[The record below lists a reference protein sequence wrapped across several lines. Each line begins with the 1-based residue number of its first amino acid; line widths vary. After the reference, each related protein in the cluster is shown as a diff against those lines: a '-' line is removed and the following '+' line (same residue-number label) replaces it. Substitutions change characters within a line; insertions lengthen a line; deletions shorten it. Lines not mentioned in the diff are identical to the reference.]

1 MPYLDYTAGTITL
14 TRGSRSVTG
23 NKTYWLQ
30 KIQPQSILR
39 ILQTDGETGRALAE
53 FYIVEKVI
61 SDTQLLLTESY
72 AGDNLETKYV
82 IQRQPEQYLN
92 QELATQQMK
101 ILDKISGLDTAVDS
115 AEENAGK
122 AEMFANAAKQYAAE
136 AEASMNTAIEQ
147 ATIATE
153 KAEIATEQATIA
165 TEQATIATEQAEIS
179 TEQAGVST
187 EQAELAVE
195 TVQNFINNSNRPG
208 GAVIVG
214 EDGKIV
220 ESLIPGSVKDVKS
233 YPSADEFPPTGETGF
248 LYLAIDTQKV
258 YLWSGS
264 PANMYVPVDTQLSL
278 EGTGTAQT
286 AARSDH
292 HHDGIYEPAH
302 TEYVWNGVLTGKINL
317 NVFIKDGNYLIA
329 GNVQNKPVVD
339 GVEYEPSMLIS
350 KSFIINNTNG
360 GDLLNYGYQIQT
372 VLAFSS
378 DTGIVKIYRM
388 VTTTTTISN
397 VTTISAASPWQFA
410 FASDS
415 LRLGG
420 SKYHFV
426 TQEEYDTGTTD
437 GSITTDDVAFIE
449 ETADKASFAVRS
461 VNGLFPD
468 GAGNI
473 AIDVMG
479 NKTILANPTDYPL
492 YRNAN
497 NIKSDGERV
506 MVTVALYGAVENY
519 PVNDATAMFI
529 RCYIAETTRF
539 QDCYVLR
546 NDGSTELWQRF
557 GTTTAWQGWSKV
569 SGGGTGGNTEIKQV
583 VFTGAVANDVKVIPI
598 PRNESY
604 TGLPIE
610 VLKFVSREGTSVI
623 MGGTMDLNNSANFDI
638 TDNVEFT
645 DSSATLNNAIIIN
658 STTTD
663 ECLID
668 LSVLSQYEDWRLVG
682 CH

>member
-115 AEENAGK
+115 AEENASK
-122 AEMFANAAKQYAAE
+122 AEMFANAAQQYAAE

-165 TEQATIATEQAEIS
+165 TEQAQIATEQAGIS

-187 EQAELAVE
+187 EQANIAVE

-233 YPSADEFPPTGETGF
+233 YPSISEFPPTGEIGF

-302 TEYVWNGVLTGKINL
+302 LEYVWSGVIDTEKNL
-317 NVFIKDGNYLIA
+317 DTMFIKDGNYLCEATTNIVLEGQSYMVGILVTKSYSPDLSIGGLQLQSAVIVHDDRTIMIA
-329 GNVQNKPVVD
+329 NRVISYGIAN
-339 GVEYEPSMLIS
+339 GVP
-350 KSFIINNTNG
+350 
-360 GDLLNYGYQIQT
+360 
-372 VLAFSS
+372 
-378 DTGIVKIYRM
+378 
-388 VTTTTTISN
+388 TI
-397 VTTISAASPWQFA
+397 TSAPAWKLTFA
-410 FASDS
+410 YDS
-415 LRLGG
+415 IRLGG

-426 TQEEYDTGTTD
+426 TQEEYDTGTAD
-437 GSITTDDVAFIE
+437 GSISTDDVAFIE
-449 ETADKASFAVRS
+449 ETADKASFAVKS

-529 RCYIAETTRF
+529 RCYLAETTRF
-539 QDCYVLR
+539 QDCYVLKS
-546 NDGSTELWQRF
+546 DGSTELWQRF

-583 VFTGAVANDVKVIPI
+583 VFAGATANDVKVIPI
-598 PRNESY
+598 PRNEQY

-610 VLKFVSREGTSVI
+610 VLKFVQRDGTSVI
-623 MGGTMDLNNSANFDI
+623 MGGILDLNNSANFDI

-645 DSSATLNNAIIIN
+645 DSSATLNNTIIIN

-668 LSVLSQYEDWRLVG
+668 LSVLSQYEDWRIVG